1 MWLTNIKVPL
11 VTAEGR
17 LPITH
22 AFLKR
27 LPNII
32 DENPIKA
39 ASEIAKLLIEVKD
52 VRQQSSYLSQ
62 AQADPIGRPSRVVS
76 T

>member
-22 AFLKR
+22 AFFRK
-27 LPNII
+27 LPNVI
-32 DENPIKA
+32 DENPIKV
-39 ASEIAKLLIEVKD
+39 ASEIAKLLIEIKD
-52 VRQQSSYLSQ
+52 VRQHSSYPS
-62 AQADPIGRPSRVVS
+62 QADPIGRASQAVS